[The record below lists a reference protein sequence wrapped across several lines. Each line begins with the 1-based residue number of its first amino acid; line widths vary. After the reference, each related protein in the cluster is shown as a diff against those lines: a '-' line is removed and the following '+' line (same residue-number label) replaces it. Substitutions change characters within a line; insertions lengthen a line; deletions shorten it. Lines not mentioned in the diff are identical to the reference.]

1 MSAALP
7 RSLAEMREK
16 SPTESGVCSS
26 AATDSVTVAREA
38 MRALRAITCV
48 VNDADVTGKPTES
61 TPAPMVHLDRPLNG
75 VPVVVK
81 DSFHVAGLPRWHG
94 SAIHPG
100 HLSQTDSAPVARLRE
115 AGAVIVGKTAMSELG
130 LLASGNSSQFG
141 DTLNPWNMD
150 MSPGGSSSGTAAA
163 IAYGVTPVGLGTDIA
178 GSVRLPAA
186 HCGIVG
192 FKPTQGTV
200 PYAPASN
207 WRSAGPMGTTVA
219 DVREIFSVVS
229 RADESDQ
236 WSYPY
241 DLRKTATR
249 DASAELEGL
258 QIGVMEWP
266 GYGSHMDTE
275 TRQLFDR
282 FLGQLSNAGAI
293 LSKYAPGLSEAD
305 FVELDLCLKIRCEAE
320 VRSAPADRR
329 SKLLPSVAQWVASTQ
344 PRSAADY
351 YDSLERLS
359 ARAAHLLAAS
369 SHFDLLV
376 SPVMGVHQ
384 FPADQFGPDTTMP
397 LLYHTNYTAWFNQTG
412 QPALSLCMG
421 FSTGGMPIGVQL
433 IGRRRQDRWLLD
445 ISERVEELLAV
456 TPQWSRISQET
467 KLP

>member
-1 MSAALP
+1 MTAALP
-7 RSLAEMREK
+7 RSLAEMRDK
-16 SPTESGVCSS
+16 SPTESGICSS
-26 AATDSVTVAREA
+26 TATDSVAVAREA
-38 MRALRAITCV
+38 MRTLRAVTCV
-48 VNDADVTGKPTES
+48 VDDTDVTRKPTMS
-61 TPAPMVHLDRPLNG
+61 TPAPMVPSDRPLNG

-100 HLSQTDSAPVARLRE
+100 HLSQIDSAPVARLRE
-115 AGAVIVGKTAMSELG
+115 AGAVIVGKTTMSELG

-141 DTLNPWNMD
+141 DTLNPWNMG

-192 FKPTQGTV
+192 FKPTQGTI

-219 DVREIFSVVS
+219 DVREIFSVLS
-229 RADESDQ
+229 RTDESDQ

-241 DLRKTATR
+241 DLQTPAAR
-249 DASAELEGL
+249 DASAELDGL

-266 GYGSHMDTE
+266 GYGAHMDAE
-275 TRQLFDR
+275 TRQLFER
-282 FLGQLSNAGAI
+282 FLGLLSNAGAI

-329 SKLLPSVAQWVASTQ
+329 SKLLPSVAQWMVSAQ

-351 YDSLERLS
+351 HDSLERLS
-359 ARAAHLLAAS
+359 FRAAHLLAAS

-384 FPADQFGPDTTMP
+384 FPADQFGPDITVP

-421 FSTGGMPIGVQL
+421 FSGGGMPIGVQL
-433 IGRRRQDRWLLD
+433 IGRRRQDQWLLD